1 LIGCAFLR
9 ASSFHRYDMAERADS
24 STQSESCLQGILT
37 RKRSQFETYGSIEDP
52 KEPIPSWDQY
62 GWTVTIFINAGK
74 DFAKQFAAL
83 MVIVMQVFYSYKYLM
98 SCDTRQIGFLAGC
111 ACEYTKA
118 YVRCFPLL
126 AILASIFVT
135 SRNVL
140 QTRIFYVFLKRRSL
154 VLFDKFIPLKDP
166 FFLIL
171 VWCMSQAFLHFLLD
185 VFRAYSITL
194 NPKQLKKNVGTMQ
207 SDEFMSA
214 VTSVAIFY
222 MMPSVFFLIFLYNS
236 YDVEEY
242 LMPFSRYFDD
252 DAESAQKAI
261 ADFKFIDEKSL
272 AAFVSADETVESRGA
287 EKSEAMY
294 DQIILKAS
302 RGNMKHAASLT
313 PVRIH
318 GEGLTV
324 WRLITTSWPAKLL
337 LNPRLQDEDS
347 KCFKKMWYTSA
358 FLCIIVFFVTFFF
371 QGLFVRKKILDIAE
385 GQTED
390 ICGLVVGLGF
400 TFLNGILTVYFIKE
414 VWVPAHQASA

>member
-1 LIGCAFLR
+1 
-9 ASSFHRYDMAERADS
+9 MAERADS
-24 STQSESCLQGILT
+24 STQGVLAHPKKDQEIHGKSGT
-37 RKRSQFETYGSIEDP
+37 KYGSIEDP
-52 KEPIPSWDQY
+52 QEPLPSWDQY
-62 GWTVTIFINAGK
+62 GWTVTIFLNAGK
-74 DFAKQFAAL
+74 DFAKQFSAL
-83 MVIVMQVFYSYKYLM
+83 IVIVMQVFTSYKYLM
-98 SCDTRQIGFLAGC
+98 TCDTRQVGFLAGC

-126 AILASIFVT
+126 AILVSIFVT

-140 QTRIFYVFLKRRSL
+140 QTRVFYVFLKRRSL
-154 VLFDKFIPLKDP
+154 VLFDNFKPLKDP
-166 FFLIL
+166 LFLIL
-171 VWCMSQAFLHFLLD
+171 VWCMSQAFLHFVID
-185 VFRAYSITL
+185 IFHAYSISL
-194 NPKQLKKNVGTMQ
+194 NPKQLRKNVGTMG
-207 SDEFMSA
+207 SDEFMAS

-222 MMPSVFFLIFLYNS
+222 IMPSVFFLIFLYNS

-242 LMPFSRYFDD
+242 LMPFCRYFDD
-252 DAESAQKAI
+252 DAEAAQKAI

-272 AAFVSADETVESRGA
+272 AAFITADEEFESKTETSA
-287 EKSEAMY
+287 VVY
-294 DQIILKAS
+294 DQIILKTS
-302 RGNMKHAASLT
+302 RDKSKLPSSAPVTH
-313 PVRIH
+313 VRISP